1 MKITLKA
8 FQEDYVG
15 DLQQQFGT
23 VQGIV
28 TRDQSVALLLNAPTG
43 SGKTMMATAFIE
55 ELLRGSETLDRDP
68 DYCFLWLTDQ
78 PELNKQTFDKIKA
91 TSDLPVESL
100 AIVNG
105 GFDLERL
112 FPSHIYFLNTQKLG
126 ANSSFVR
133 TGDKRSFTLWETITN
148 TVNADPKHFVL
159 IIDEAHRGT
168 QGKDAIEAETIVQK
182 FLKGSP
188 GELPAIPL
196 VLGISATPDRFVQLC
211 SVTNRPLFK
220 VEVDPERVRESG
232 LLKELV
238 DLYHLDEKQPG
249 DVTMLVQAATDWLTY
264 RKEWAAYGEAE
275 HEPTA
280 TPVLVVQVEDS
291 RTGTSVRSKTDLGM
305 VVNTLAKTLGAE
317 ATEGWLAHAFQDDSG
332 FDVGGHHVRYLAPSE
347 IDQDDQVK
355 AVLFKTSLN
364 TGWDCPRAEV
374 MVSFRTARDE
384 TAIAQLVGRMVR
396 APLGRRID
404 ANEHLNTVALYLPF
418 YDSDTVEK
426 IVKRLTGDPRIM
438 PPTKVREGTE
448 AITLQR
454 NADLSAC
461 FDVLQS
467 LPSYTV
473 PPSRPIKPVVRL
485 GKLASL
491 LAVTGLEKDP
501 VKTYRARLVAVLQEE
516 RATLE
521 GDSNFKQLMEE
532 ALLLDVRRRRIVWGV
547 ASDDPD
553 LDTVLPPE
561 LAATATKATIA
572 DENIDDLF
580 AEAGRRLGEGL
591 HKEYLRTRME
601 GEEARRAK
609 LEVYAL
615 VATPTVLD
623 RLERD
628 ATEQRIVWTKAHKAS
643 FAGLDEQYRQAFREL
658 QGAGA
663 ESVAETIE
671 APPNIEWTKAKKKWK
686 RHLYVDAKGD
696 FPEEFGASS
705 WEGKVVETELKNDD
719 VIGWFRNPSRKPWSL
734 CLTRWEGTR
743 YVPFYPDLLFFRTTG
758 GGIIADLIDPHLL
771 AAEDMPARAVRLA
784 QFAQTHGHQLGRIEM
799 VIYESAK
806 DDVGKRIDLTDEK
819 LRKRV
824 SQLTTTQQL
833 RSLFGDVSGS

>member
-1 MKITLKA
+1 M
-8 FQEDYVG
+8 
-15 DLQQQFGT
+15 
-23 VQGIV
+23 
-28 TRDQSVALLLNAPTG
+28 
-43 SGKTMMATAFIE
+43 
-55 ELLRGSETLDRDP
+55 
-68 DYCFLWLTDQ
+68 
-78 PELNKQTFDKIKA
+78 KA

-100 AIVNG
+100 AIING
-105 GFDLERL
+105 GFDMERL
-112 FPSHIYFLNTQKLG
+112 RPSYIYFLNTQKLG

-133 TGDKRSFTLWETITN
+133 AGDKRSFTLWETITN
-148 TVNADPKHFVL
+148 TVNADPKHFIL

-168 QGKDAIEAETIVQK
+168 QGKEAVEAETIVQK

-188 GELPAIPL
+188 GELPTIPL

-249 DVTMLVQAATDWLTY
+249 DVTMLIQAAKDWLTY
-264 RKEWAAYGEAE
+264 REEWAAYGAAE

-280 TPVLVVQVEDS
+280 TPVLVVQVEDA
-291 RTGTSVRSKTDLGM
+291 RAGTAGRSKTDLGM
-305 VVNTLAKTLGAE
+305 VVSALAKTIGVE
-317 ATEGWLAHAFQDDSG
+317 ATEGWLGHAFQDDSG

-355 AVLFKTSLN
+355 VVLFKTSLN

-396 APLGRRID
+396 APLARRID

-426 IVKRLTGDPRIM
+426 IVKRLTGDPGIM
-438 PPTKVREGTE
+438 PPTKVREGKE
-448 AITLQR
+448 SVTLQK
-454 NADLSAC
+454 NADLSPC
-461 FDVLQS
+461 FDVLQG

-485 GKLASL
+485 GRLASL
-491 LAVTGLEKDP
+491 LAATGLENDP
-501 VKTYRARLVAVLQEE
+501 VKIYRVRLVAVLQEARAALE
-516 RATLE
+516 R
-521 GDSNFKQLMEE
+521 DSGFKQLMEE

-547 ASDDPD
+547 ASDEPD
-553 LDTVLPPE
+553 LENVLPPE
-561 LAATATKATIA
+561 VAATAMKATIA
-572 DENIDDLF
+572 NENVDDLF

-591 HKEYLRTRME
+591 HKEYLRTRMDE
-601 GEEARRAK
+601 GEEAKRAK

-615 VATPTVLD
+615 VATTSVLD
-623 RLERD
+623 RLEAD
-628 ATEQRIVWTKAHKAS
+628 ATEQRTDWTKKYKAA
-643 FAGLDEQYRQAFREL
+643 FTGLDEQYRQAFREL

-671 APPNIEWTKAKKKWK
+671 APPNIEWTKAKKRWQ
-686 RHLYVDAKGD
+686 RHLYVDLKGG
-696 FPEEFGASS
+696 FPEDFGASS

-719 VIGWFRNPSRKPWSL
+719 VVGWFRNPPRKPWSL
-734 CLTRWEGTR
+734 CVTRWEGTR
-743 YVPFYPDLLFFRTTG
+743 CVPFYPDLIFFRKTA

-784 QFAQTHGHQLGRIEM
+784 QFAQTHSHQFGRLEM
-799 VIYESAK
+799 VIYESAN
-806 DDVGKRIDLTDEK
+806 DEVGKRIDLTDEK

-833 RSLFGDVSGS
+833 RSLFEEM